1 MKTCCDWRILHCLTG
16 SRATCLASKCA
27 ELISAEVVR
36 KYAPTVCRVV
46 LLYKVLDLFES
57 LATCHVAG
65 PPSAVAN
72 RTDSASFRG
81 PSSIE
86 FSLWKVF
93 GFFKQRKFLLFF
105 LLIFISLFLLSFGF
119 VEFSAR
125 RSTRIQRWQF
135 WWKRQGD
142 RTRSRKVKTE
152 KKKNK
157 IF

>member
-1 MKTCCDWRILHCLTG
+1 MKTCCDLRILHCLTG

-36 KYAPTVCRVV
+36 KYALTVCRVV

-65 PPSAVAN
+65 PPNAVAN

-86 FSLWKVF
+86 FSLCKVF
-93 GFFKQRKFLLFF
+93 GFFKQRKFLFF
-105 LLIFISLFLLSFGF
+105 FAHFHFSVLVVFWRCRIFRSSLNANSTLAVL
-119 VEFSAR
+119 VEASR
-125 RSTRIQRWQF
+125 RSHEIAQ
-135 WWKRQGD
+135 
-142 RTRSRKVKTE
+142 S
-152 KKKNK
+152 KN
-157 IF
+157 

>member
-93 GFFKQRKFLLFF
+93 GFFKQRKFLFF
-105 LLIFISLFLLSFGF
+105 LCSFSFLCSCCLLALSNFPLVAQREFNAGSFGGS
-119 VEFSAR
+119 VKAIAR
-125 RSTRIQRWQF
+125 
-135 WWKRQGD
+135 D
-142 RTRSRKVKTE
+142 RAK
-152 KKKNK
+152 
-157 IF
+157 